1 MDLGAGRSTLFG
13 RPLDPGSLQGGHPSH
28 CRLAVSFVAKMS
40 ANHFFFQAFLKQQTV
55 NLFVDRKSLL
65 LCKPH
70 SANLDNKSFFLIRV
84 TVKIQPAITA
94 SRSTP
99 GLFIF
104 SNLNLLRLL

>member
-1 MDLGAGRSTLFG
+1 MDLGAGRSTHFG

-28 CRLAVSFVAKMS
+28 CRLAVSFVAKIS
-40 ANHFFFQAFLKQQTV
+40 ANQFFSGFLKQQTV

-84 TVKIQPAITA
+84 TVKI
-94 SRSTP
+94 
-99 GLFIF
+99 
-104 SNLNLLRLL
+104 